1 MPDPK
6 AKNDLLQFSQ
16 AGVQM
21 VVIIGAFV
29 FLGYKLD
36 QKYPS
41 GQKWFT
47 LGFSLFGVVIAMV
60 WFLRAFNK
68 ITRKHK

>member
-1 MPDPK
+1 MPDQK

-21 VVIIGAFV
+21 VLIIGIFV

-47 LGFSLFGVVIAMV
+47 LGFSLFGVIISMV

-68 ITRKHK
+68 ITRKKK